1 MPLRKLKEYL
11 DSHNVKYSLIPHALA
26 YTAQTTA
33 QVAHVSGTE
42 LAKTVMIKVDGRMA
56 MAVLPASLRV
66 DFDQLTAAV
75 GAEDVLLAVEGDFKD
90 IFVGCEIGAMPPF
103 GNLYGLEVFVE
114 KSLAEDDEIAF
125 NAGSHTELMRMSYAD
140 FAELVRPTVVRFTHQ
155 PA

>member
-11 DSHNVKYSLIPHALA
+11 DSHNVKYSLIPHAPA

-56 MAVLPASLRV
+56 MAVLPASSRV
-66 DFDQLTAAV
+66 DFDQLTEAV
-75 GAEDVLLAVEGDFKD
+75 GATDVLLAVEGDFKD

-125 NAGSHTELMRMSYAD
+125 NAGSHTELLKMSYAD